1 MTRSE
6 LIEQLA
12 QNKLI
17 SIRAAEWVIQE
28 IFDSMTDTLIA
39 GGRIEIRGF
48 GSFEIR
54 EYEGH
59 TGRNPKTGMEVS
71 VGPKKLPFFKV
82 GKELKERIM
91 DGGKKQ

>member
-17 SIRAAEWVIQE
+17 SIRTAEWVIQE
-28 IFDSMTDTLIA
+28 IFDSMSDTLIA

-54 EYEGH
+54 EYEGY
-59 TGRNPKTGMEVS
+59 TGRNPKSGLEVS
-71 VGPKKLPFFKV
+71 VKPKKMPFFKT
-82 GKELKERIM
+82 GKELKERVLSIV
-91 DGGKKQ
+91 K